1 MKSSSSKRI
10 LWWGRFNPG
19 YSRNRILRN
28 LLRLSGY
35 SLQDFIPR
43 VSSLGSFE
51 RLFAKL
57 SVPDAVWV
65 PAFRQKDFYSARR
78 YADKHHIP
86 LIFDPLI
93 SAWDKALF
101 ERKKF
106 QESDRKASKLL
117 QWEQSM
123 FSCSDLVI
131 ADTTP
136 HAQFFIE
143 KLLAPRDKTVVIPV
157 GAEESLFNMQPL
169 HSPGTPP
176 EIFFFGSF
184 INLQGPEVIIQ
195 AALQLPKARWTLLGQ
210 GSLRKVCEEKSMGQE
225 HIHFEDWHPYEK
237 LPERIGKAD
246 ILLGIFGTSPK
257 SGRVIPNKAYQA
269 LACGRPLITRESTA
283 YPSEIAGNPNSGIT
297 FIPAGDPK
305 ALADAVEKMI
315 ARSDQLPESAKQ
327 ARRTYETYF
336 SESRI
341 KHTLISALTQLGL

>member
-1 MKSSSSKRI
+1 MKSSSFKNI
-10 LWWGRFNPG
+10 LWWGRFDPG

-35 SLQDFIPR
+35 TLQDFIPR

-51 RLFAKL
+51 SLFAKL

-106 QESDRKASKLL
+106 QESDRKALKLL

-123 FSCSDLVI
+123 FSCSDLVL

-136 HAQFFIE
+136 HALFFIE
-143 KLLAPRDKTVVIPV
+143 KLLAPQDKTIVIPV
-157 GAEESLFNMQPL
+157 GAEESLFNMQSL

-184 INLQGPEVIIQ
+184 INLQGPEVIIE
-195 AALQLPKARWTLLGQ
+195 AALGLPKARWTFLGQ
-210 GSLRKVCEEKSMGQE
+210 GPLKKVCEEKSVGQK
-225 HIHFEDWHPYEK
+225 HIHFEDWLSYEK

-283 YPSEIAGNPNSGIT
+283 YPSEITGSIDAGIT
-297 FIPAGDPK
+297 FVPPGDPK

-315 ARSDQLPESAKQ
+315 ASPDQLSESAKQ

-341 KHTLISALTQLGL
+341 KHTLVSALSQLGL

>member
-1 MKSSSSKRI
+1 MKSSRSKNI
-10 LWWGRFNPG
+10 LWWGRFDPG

-28 LLRLSGY
+28 LLHLSGY
-35 SLQDFIPR
+35 ALQDFIPR

-51 RLFAKL
+51 SLFAKL

-78 YADKHHIP
+78 YANKHNIP

-106 QESDRKASKLL
+106 QESDRQAIKLL
-117 QWEQSM
+117 HWEQSM

-131 ADTTP
+131 ADTIP
-136 HAQFFIE
+136 HARFFIE

-184 INLQGPEVIIQ
+184 INLQGPEVIIE
-195 AALQLPKARWTLLGQ
+195 AALRLPKARWTLLGK
-210 GSLRKVCEEKSMGQE
+210 GPLKKACEEKSVGQE
-225 HIHFEDWHPYEK
+225 HIHFEDWLPYEN

-246 ILLGIFGTSPK
+246 IILGIFGTSPK

-269 LACGRPLITRESTA
+269 LACGRPLITQESTA
-283 YPSEIAGNPNSGIT
+283 YPSVITSSTEAGIT
-297 FIPAGDPK
+297 FVPAGDPK

-315 ARSDQLPESAKQ
+315 TSPDQFSESAKQ

-336 SESRI
+336 SESQI
-341 KHTLISALTQLGL
+341 KDTLISALTQLGL